1 MCYNKSMKQVKKIV
15 LGIIAVGGFISLL
28 AIILNSLQGTL

>member
-1 MCYNKSMKQVKKIV
+1 MKKVKKIV

>member
-1 MCYNKSMKQVKKIV
+1 MKQVKKIV